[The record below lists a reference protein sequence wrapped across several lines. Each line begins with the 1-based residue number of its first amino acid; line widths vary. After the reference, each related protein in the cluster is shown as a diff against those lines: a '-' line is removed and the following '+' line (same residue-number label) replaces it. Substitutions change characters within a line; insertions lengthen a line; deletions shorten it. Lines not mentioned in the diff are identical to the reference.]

1 MKALANVNPRDFKDA
16 VEKLRRPN
24 AMAVGGG
31 EPRQHGEATS
41 GTLAGNVC
49 HSARGVG
56 ITVTVSLL

>member
-1 MKALANVNPRDFKDA
+1 
-16 VEKLRRPN
+16 
-24 AMAVGGG
+24 MAVGGG
-31 EPRQHGEATS
+31 EPRQHGETTS